1 MSENLEKKANF
12 TTWPQ
17 GHGTDI
23 ICNLATSIKDFQHLL
38 LDNCLLNRMKPSGSH
53 SSAFSW
59 LRLLPQNRDKLL
71 SMGSI

>member
-1 MSENLEKKANF
+1 MNA
-12 TTWPQ
+12 
-17 GHGTDI
+17 TDLI
-23 ICNLATSIKDFQHLL
+23 DPVSAITGNKPELKETKHWYLP

-71 SMGSI
+71 SVGSI